1 MKDILQKLVSK
12 AGDNNVIDNE
22 LYKIHNVKKG
32 LRNEDGTGVL
42 VGLTKISDVVGY
54 KKEKDKKIDDYGSLY
69 YRGINIS
76 EFINHQG
83 ESCCDLFEETAF
95 LILFGYLPNSSELN
109 AFKGYLSDNYDLP
122 KRFLEHNIL
131 SIPGQNLINK
141 LQQTILMLYNFD
153 DDGDDTSPE
162 ALLEKGLNILAKLP
176 AIICYI
182 YQSKVNYYDSQDLII
197 KRADKKLTISENLLY
212 MLRVGSP
219 YTKKEVDLLD
229 ALLLVHADHGGGNNS
244 TFINSVATSTLT
256 DLYSSLVG
264 GIGSMKGPRHGGA
277 NVAVSKMMTAVKD
290 EIGLTTDRDKIRDIL
305 IRILN
310 KDFFD
315 KKGLVYGIGHAVYT
329 KSDPRC
335 EIIRSKCSELA
346 PLNGF
351 SEEFEFYKAFE
362 EEAINLLSERKGINI
377 CSNVDFYSGFAYK
390 MIGIPEE
397 LYTLLFILART
408 VGWVA
413 HNVEYNQYADKII
426 RPATLY
432 VGNKQE
438 YIPRKDR
445 C

>member
-1 MKDILQKLVSK
+1 MKEILQEFVAK
-12 AGDNNVIDNE
+12 AGDSNVIDNE
-22 LYKIHNVKKG
+22 LYKIYNVKKG

-54 KKEKDKKIDDYGSLY
+54 KKENGKKIDDYGSLY

-76 EFINHQG
+76 EFINHQE
-83 ESCCDLFEETAF
+83 ESCCDLFEEISF
-95 LILFGYLPNSSELN
+95 LILFGYLPNDSELK

-153 DDGDDTSPE
+153 NDGDDTSPE
-162 ALLEKGLNILAKLP
+162 AMLEKGLNILAKLP

-182 YQSKVNYYDSQDLII
+182 YQSKINYYDRQDLII
-197 KRADKKLTISENLLY
+197 KRADKNLTIAENLLY
-212 MLRVGSP
+212 MLRTGTP
-219 YTKKEVDLLD
+219 YTKKEVELLD
-229 ALLLVHADHGGGNNS
+229 SLLLVHADHGGGNNS

-256 DLYSSLVG
+256 DLYSALVG

-277 NVAVSKMMTAVKD
+277 NVAVSKMMKAV
-290 EIGLTTDRDKIRDIL
+290 EEEVGLTTDRGKIRDI
-305 IRILN
+305 IMRILN

-315 KKGLVYGIGHAVYT
+315 NKGLVYGIGHAVYT

-362 EEAINLLSERKGINI
+362 EEAISILSERKGINI

-397 LYTLLFILART
+397 LYTLLFVLART

-413 HNVEYNQYADKII
+413 HNVEYNQYSDKII

-432 VGNKQE
+432 VGTNHE

-445 C
+445 S

>member
-1 MKDILQKLVSK
+1 
-12 AGDNNVIDNE
+12 
-22 LYKIHNVKKG
+22 
-32 LRNEDGTGVL
+32 
-42 VGLTKISDVVGY
+42 
-54 KKEKDKKIDDYGSLY
+54 
-69 YRGINIS
+69 
-76 EFINHQG
+76 
-83 ESCCDLFEETAF
+83 
-95 LILFGYLPNSSELN
+95 
-109 AFKGYLSDNYDLP
+109 
-122 KRFLEHNIL
+122 
-131 SIPGQNLINK
+131 
-141 LQQTILMLYNFD
+141 
-153 DDGDDTSPE
+153 
-162 ALLEKGLNILAKLP
+162 
-176 AIICYI
+176 
-182 YQSKVNYYDSQDLII
+182 
-197 KRADKKLTISENLLY
+197 Y
-212 MLRVGSP
+212 MLRAGTP
-219 YTKKEVDLLD
+219 YTKKEVELLD
-229 ALLLVHADHGGGNNS
+229 SLLLVHADHGGGNNS

-264 GIGSMKGPRHGGA
+264 GIGAMKGPRHGGA
-277 NVAVSKMMTAVKD
+277 NVAVSKMMRAVEE
-290 EIGLTTDRDKIRDIL
+290 EIGLTTDRGKIRDIL

-346 PLNGF
+346 PLNGY
-351 SEEFEFYKAFE
+351 SQEFEFYKTFE
-362 EEAINLLSERKGINI
+362 EEAISLLSERKGISI
-377 CSNVDFYSGFAYK
+377 CSNVDFYSGFAYR

-432 VGNKQE
+432 VGTKQE